1 MNIEFM
7 NLALI
12 EAQGAFRRNCI
23 PVGAAVVKDEKL
35 ICSASNEDGAIFH
48 AELMA
53 ITEAIHVLGCNFL
66 NGCDLYVTLEP
77 CAMCAQ
83 AISLARIE
91 NLYFGAYDTKYG
103 AVVNNARI
111 FQYALHKPNVVG
123 GIMEPKCSEILQKF
137 FKNKRKPL

>member
-7 NLALI
+7 NLALR
-12 EAQGAFRRNCI
+12 EAQNALHRNCI
-23 PVGAAVVKDEKL
+23 PVGAVIVKEGEL
-35 ICSASNEDGAIFH
+35 ICSASNKDGAIFH

-53 ITEAIHVLGCNFL
+53 ITEAIHILGCNFL
-66 NGCDLYVTLEP
+66 NNCDLYVTLEP

-111 FQYALHKPNVVG
+111 LQYAMHKPGVVG
-123 GIMEPKCSEILQKF
+123 GIMESKCSEILQKF
-137 FKNKRKPL
+137 FRNKRKKL